1 VKPAQF
7 LSIRTWPEL
16 RGQLPPENRFGIGG
30 KNLPYPP
37 ILENL
42 DSVFKRRHQ
51 SAGGGAKS
59 VDDLLLAVRETSQPL
74 LAEHQF
80 IIKPDLEDSSPALDE
95 GRRRLESLFYCGRQ
109 TDGTGLVVSL
119 NAIFDAYL
127 HRCSS
132 LTLVAKGWI
141 IAAATSG

>member
-1 VKPAQF
+1 
-7 LSIRTWPEL
+7 
-16 RGQLPPENRFGIGG
+16 
-30 KNLPYPP
+30 
-37 ILENL
+37 
-42 DSVFKRRHQ
+42 VFKRRHQ
-51 SAGGGAKS
+51 SAGSGAKS
-59 VDDLLLAVRETSQPL
+59 VDDLLLAVRETSQTL

-127 HRCSS
+127 HRYSS